1 MKKDEKIQ
9 EETKKTDKVRLDAIA
24 AKYGVKQVFEII
36 VPIGDEGETISAF
49 FKKPDRNIIGL
60 TMTME
65 KRNPLRAKEVML
77 TSCFLE
83 GNKQILEDDDC
94 FMSALTVVD
103 NFLSIKQAEL
113 KKN

>member
-1 MKKDEKIQ
+1 
-9 EETKKTDKVRLDAIA
+9 
-24 AKYGVKQVFEII
+24 
-36 VPIGDEGETISAF
+36 
-49 FKKPDRNIIGL
+49 
-60 TMTME
+60 MTME